1 MLGAYDDL
9 EALAEVCSKHKVTN
23 IPQIDTQSIAMH
35 LFPWIGPRVLVNL
48 IFRFGCMWTLAG
60 EGQQFFQGT
69 QSSYKFITHQRIL
82 KVSTL
87 CFRKYKH
94 LMRGSDKVGQL
105 QLNISSL

>member
-69 QSSYKFITHQRIL
+69 QSSYQGGIKCRNQGTGFL
-82 KVSTL
+82 DSE
-87 CFRKYKH
+87 
-94 LMRGSDKVGQL
+94 GSHR
-105 QLNISSL
+105 